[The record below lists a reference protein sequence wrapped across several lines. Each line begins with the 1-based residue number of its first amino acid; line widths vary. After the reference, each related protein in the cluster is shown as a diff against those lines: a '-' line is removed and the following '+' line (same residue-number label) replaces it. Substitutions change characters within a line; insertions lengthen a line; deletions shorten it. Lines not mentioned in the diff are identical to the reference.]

1 MHGQDR
7 SDGLDG
13 EQLDDDRDPPYP
25 ATGEQLPEIAVPSI
39 QRRDVLPPSA
49 DDAAAIDSFLSGY
62 GRGYQVS
69 IVRTAPVW
77 CAGYLTTLPMD
88 HGITL
93 TEIRESYGGRRFQL
107 RILTDAGK
115 YVAMRTVLIADVPR
129 EDGKPIATLDRGNAD
144 APKANPAPAASGFG
158 ELAGVLRDLLASQQ
172 AASDRQA
179 EMLERLIMQP
189 AAQAQAAI
197 ASPLEQIQ
205 QFGEM
210 IRAVREI
217 TPAIAAGSEVAEGG
231 TGETLMMKLA
241 EQLINKWGSGGEKAA
256 APPKG
261 RGLPPGRAP
270 GAPGARPRAPIII
283 QGPRPAGIPAPRSA
297 PAPIVPNATT
307 IAAMREARTMGQ
319 PEAAPIPGT
328 IPAAIAEG
336 EPVANP
342 QAPDLEPVNE
352 SSISQLAENE
362 HGSDEE
368 YTAEDVRDLL
378 AGMPVDDAAEV
389 IRDVFDGLNDEEKQR
404 AIAILV
410 APPSPELQE
419 SPPDEVDDSSSD
431 GR

>member
-1 MHGQDR
+1 MDDQDR
-7 SDGLDG
+7 RFEIVDDGDGDDG
-13 EQLDDDRDPPYP
+13 EG
-25 ATGEQLPEIAVPSI
+25 TGIGEPHSANPS
-39 QRRDVLPPSA
+39 DVLPEHA
-49 DDAAAIDSFLSGY
+49 DDAAAIDGFLSGY
-62 GRGYQVS
+62 GRGFQVA

-93 TEIRESYGGRRFQL
+93 SEIRESFGGRRFQL
-107 RILTDAGK
+107 RILTDQGRFVK
-115 YVAMRTVLIADVPR
+115 MRSVLISDVPR
-129 EDGKPIATLDRGNAD
+129 DDGRPIASLDRGT
-144 APKANPAPAASGFG
+144 PETPRANPAPAASGFG

-172 AASDRQA
+172 AASNRQA

-205 QFGEM
+205 QLGAM
-210 IRAVREI
+210 IQAVREI
-217 TPAIAAGSEVAEGG
+217 TPAIAAGAEGAEGG
-231 TGETLMMKLA
+231 TGEALMMKLG
-241 EQLINKWGSGGEKAA
+241 EKLISKWGNGGEKTS

-270 GAPGARPRAPIII
+270 GAPGARRAPIII
-283 QGPRPAGIPAPRSA
+283 QGPRPAGIPAPQHA
-297 PAPIVPNATT
+297 ATVPNATT
-307 IAAMREARTMGQ
+307 IAAMREARAMDASA
-319 PEAAPIPGT
+319 E
-328 IPAAIAEG
+328 PAAIAEG
-336 EPVANP
+336 EPIANP
-342 QAPDLEPVNE
+342 SAAASSTVDE

-362 HGSDEE
+362 HGSDED

-410 APPSPELQE
+410 APPSAEIQE
-419 SPPDEVDDSSSD
+419 SPPDEIDDPTSD